1 MRLSLRSKTMLG
13 VALIEGALLAA
24 LITVAVRFMTESAN
38 EALIKRA
45 STTSRLF
52 ATTTK
57 DAVLS
62 FDLASLDTFTID
74 LLQNPDIKYV
84 KVLSDNGELLSSA
97 GDAQFI
103 EKNFALDSSV
113 ESVNDDIFDVQAL
126 IKEGDT
132 VYGSVQ
138 IGIAINSITQAMNR
152 VRKWTVSI
160 ALIEMLLVAIFSYFL
175 GVYLTQNLYR
185 LRKDTHNIAKNVKI
199 GKYNHEVTVIK
210 SGDELED
217 LSTAFSELSHTL
229 KEEYFK
235 RSKYEI
241 ELIELNASLEERVAR
256 RTAQLSKQKDEL
268 EKAYQDLSLTQK
280 KLIHSEKMASVGQ
293 LAAGV
298 AHEINNPLGYVSSN
312 LKVLQEYME
321 HYYTITKIL
330 LSFNH
335 TEGDEKLKDIAWQAM
350 EFLQQENFSFIN
362 EDSQDLLGSSLK
374 GLERI
379 RSIVLNLK
387 QFSRESGEGMEPCN
401 LNDCINIALN
411 MVHNELKYHC
421 QVTTDLRDIP
431 NVSINEGKIIQV
443 LTNLLINAS
452 QAVEKNGL
460 IHVISCHE
468 GDNVLIKIKDN
479 GSGIPSDIMNRIFDP
494 FFTTKPVGIGTGLG
508 LSICYDIML
517 EHQGSIEVESKLSEG
532 STFTLIFPVCQE
544 MPFYQ
549 EHNH

>member
-1 MRLSLRSKTMLG
+1 MLG
-13 VALIEGALLAA
+13 VALIEGVLLAV

-62 FDLASLDTFTID
+62 FDLASLDMFTVD

-84 KVLSDNGELLSSA
+84 KVLSSNGELLSSA
-97 GDAQFI
+97 GDDKLIKKPFS
-103 EKNFALDSSV
+103 LDSSV
-113 ESVNDDIFDVQAL
+113 ESVKDDIFDVQAL
-126 IKEGDT
+126 ISEGST

-138 IGIAINSITQAMNR
+138 IGIVINSITQSMNR

-175 GVYLTQNLYR
+175 GVYLTKNLYR

-268 EKAYQDLSLTQK
+268 EKAYQELSLAQK

-321 HYYTITKIL
+321 HYYTITQIL
-330 LSFNH
+330 LLFNH
-335 TEGDEKLKDIAWQAM
+335 AEGDGKLQDITQQAV
-350 EFLQQENFSFIN
+350 EFLRQEDFSFLN
-362 EDSQDLLGSSLK
+362 EDSQDLLDASLK

-387 QFSRESGEGMEPCN
+387 QFSRENGEGMEPCN

-421 QVTTDLRDIP
+421 QVTTDLKNLP
-431 NVSINEGKIIQV
+431 NASINEGKIIQV

-452 QAVEKNGL
+452 QAVEKEGL
-460 IHVISCHE
+460 IHVTSSHE
-468 GDNVLIKIKDN
+468 GDYVFIRIRDN
-479 GSGIPSDIMNRIFDP
+479 GSGIAPDILNRIFDP

-508 LSICYDIML
+508 LSICYDIMV
-517 EHQGSIEVESKLSEG
+517 EHQGNIEVESKLSKG
-532 STFTLIFPVCQE
+532 TTFTLTFPVCQE
-544 MPFYQ
+544 MPFYPEQ
-549 EHNH
+549 VSHL